1 MVLKMVSQ
9 PAMTKQMAVCARS
22 VQLMV
27 ENMVSQ
33 PARTKEM
40 AVCAKRYGNL
50 LDQTTLF
57 YKKKKKNLWLK
68 LPISLPP
75 FLALYY
81 NPDLG
86 GIESFVFLPLATST
100 VF

>member
-1 MVLKMVSQ
+1 MVLNMVSQ

-40 AVCAKRYGNL
+40 AVCVQKGMEICW
-50 LDQTTLF
+50 TKPHIF
-57 YKKKKKNLWLK
+57 YIKKNLWLK
-68 LPISLPP
+68 LPPLSPSLPCSLLQP
-75 FLALYY
+75 G
-81 NPDLG
+81 LG
-86 GIESFVFLPLATST
+86 WN
-100 VF
+100 